1 MKATVTW
8 KEGLA
13 FTGLA
18 KSGIPVRLDGDLT
31 QGGQN
36 SGVQPMEM
44 VALGLAGCTAMDVL
58 SILQKK
64 RQKITSFEVDIDAP
78 RSADYPNV
86 FTSAVL
92 TLIVA
97 GRGIQEDALMRSI
110 ELSITKYCA
119 VNAMLEKAFP
129 IELRYEIYEDEGKGA
144 RRLIHQGTWR
154 QAVQEE

>member
-18 KSGIPVRLDGDLT
+18 KSSIPVRMDGDLSE
-31 QGGQN
+31 GGQN

-64 RQKITSFEVDIDAP
+64 RQKITGFDVNIDAP
-78 RSADYPNV
+78 RSPDPPNV

-92 TLIVA
+92 TLVA
-97 GRGIQEDALMRSI
+97 TGQGIQEAALLRSI
-110 ELSITKYCA
+110 ELAITKYCA
-119 VNAMLEKAFP
+119 VNTMLEKAFP
-129 IELRYEIYEDEGKGA
+129 IELRYEIYEEQGNGA
-144 RRLIHQGTWR
+144 RRLTHHGAWPQP
-154 QAVQEE
+154 VQE

>member
-8 KEGLA
+8 NEGLA

-18 KSGIPVRLDGDLT
+18 KSGIPVRMDGDLS

-64 RQKITSFEVDIDAP
+64 RQKITGFDVSIDAP
-78 RSADYPNV
+78 RSPDYPNV

-92 TLIVA
+92 TLVVT
-97 GRGIQEDALMRSI
+97 GRGLREAALLRSI

-129 IELRYEIYEDEGKGA
+129 IELRYEIHEEEGNGA
-144 RRLIHQGTWR
+144 RRLIHQGTW
-154 QAVQEE
+154 QQTVQE